1 MPLFVDRESCAIRK
15 SGYRVSK
22 CREHNI
28 GYWSASAAM
37 PLSTFGVVSAV
48 TPSVIE
54 TYFSHF
60 LNRAPLRQKPTAH
73 ISYHE
78 GLRLIREFLDY
89 SAKHTV
95 EDLQAFTAQWVPA
108 PTWVRI
114 QDVDIKAQYLEQSAR
129 LLQEQLGPEGI
140 ELVGGKTWWQ
150 WRRPDAPCKAEWV
163 EMKKDYNERKRSGS
177 KCDRAILYV
186 HGGAYYFGSVDEHRY
201 QIQRHA
207 RKLKARVFAPRYRLA
222 PQFPFPCGL
231 QDCIAAY
238 LQLLEDFAPN
248 QILFGGDSAG
258 GGMVLSMLVTLRD
271 QGQPLPA
278 GTILLSPWVDLTH
291 SFPSVAGDGAGD
303 YIPPHGFHHKPS
315 MVWPPPNTDELNDL
329 AATPVKKKRSKD
341 DLSSMSSPDQDRKM
355 PHADRDLSIYVNG
368 ERVTIKDQIQM
379 YTTNHMLAHPLVS
392 PVQQPSLG
400 GLPPMLIQVGG
411 GELLRDEQL
420 YLAHK
425 AANPAAYSPS
435 QTIIDEYSLRS
446 EDVDRYPPT
455 DVQLQLWDDLCHVPH
470 TLSFTRPAK
479 YMYRSVA
486 QFGAWALGEAQQKS
500 MPVTDDDHLS
510 IISSGPATDNEST
523 TSLPASKSRG
533 NDHVDSFRPT
543 LPHGQQPNGTVGRAG
558 DPLPPFRDHMIRQR
572 VDRHGVTYPLTK
584 ESELPCLHLDP
595 ESIGSIKPGPVG
607 KWLKHKRAA
616 DTKFASEKK
625 KVQKKRLKEMQQ
637 GYTVAG
643 ENEYPPP
650 TALAGRRT
658 ADMPPEKRLK
668 KSWGLAMWSGWGSS
682 HDESQLEREDKLE
695 KDPSA
700 RPESRQ
706 PNAAANLNHAP
717 ETAAFKPFGSSSNVE
732 LRHRGMSSSSMF
744 SDRSK
749 GNERS
754 VSPFVQGAEDGG
766 AGRPVLGGSNL
777 RPPSDSLSRSVSRSS
792 SRYSATASQQN
803 AAAGTAAAVQPVVL
817 PDASKDSRHIS
828 ADSHTVGSPR
838 VHSPSSDRV
847 QSPTNLAVSEH
858 SGNGELQEPPQ
869 ETPQDLTLSNLPD
882 GPMAYPFKIRNPVP
896 GYTSSATSS
905 NGDANEAQTSST
917 LFPSAGASGS
927 RSIVRPISSM
937 HAFSDK
943 EFVMPAAEK
952 EVALDSSSNPGTPTE
967 GRNMPFRMRNG
978 PADPRAARLD
988 TNNLTTIATNTSQA
1002 SSIPPS
1008 PAASYQGKGPDYQY
1022 RNPAFDPRGV
1032 AARVFGTSPQSEAS
1046 NSSDQIRVAA
1056 PPKPVGFAYNPR
1068 DLRNAMLNRA
1078 AAENAAAASA
1088 RGESPLPASPAPS
1101 QPSHPFGGAVEL
1113 PAAAVMAPVSH
1124 RPSHE
1129 TLGHASTTSR
1139 TSDTSKATSAAT
1151 DFTDFKLPDPKPVE
1165 LSATP
1170 SSRRPLSPLATESSA
1185 VPAFNRQDLAVREN
1199 ITMPVAEQPRNSRP
1213 PPPPPPKD
1221 EPKPEVRSPPR
1232 KEIQTKDRA
1241 ADVESVSS
1249 PRVQNNAPVI
1259 GDLPGVAEGGK
1270 GLDLGLENVG
1280 SRGSENPPAW
1290 L

>member
-1 MPLFVDRESCAIRK
+1 
-15 SGYRVSK
+15 
-22 CREHNI
+22 
-28 GYWSASAAM
+28 M

-114 QDVDIKAQYLEQSAR
+114 QDVEIKPQYLERSAR
-129 LLQEQLGPEGI
+129 LIQEQLGPKGI
-140 ELVGGKTWWQ
+140 ELVGGKSWWQ

-163 EMKKDYNERKRSGS
+163 EMKKDYNERKRSGE
-177 KCDRAILYV
+177 KCDRAIFYV

-238 LQLLEDFAPN
+238 LQLLEDFEPN

-258 GGMVLSMLVTLRD
+258 GGMVLSILVTLRD
-271 QGQPLPA
+271 QGLPLPA

-315 MVWPPPNTDELNDL
+315 MVWPPPNTDELGDL
-329 AATPVKKKRSKD
+329 AATPLKKKKSKD
-341 DLSSMSSPDQDRKM
+341 DLSSMSFPDPDRKI
-355 PHADRDLSIYVNG
+355 PNTDRDLSIYVSG

-379 YTTNHMLAHPLVS
+379 YTTNYMLAHPLVS
-392 PVQQPSLG
+392 PVQQASLG

-411 GELLRDEQL
+411 AELLRDEQI
-420 YLAHK
+420 YIAHK
-425 AANPAAYSPS
+425 AANPTAYPPS
-435 QTIIDEYSLRS
+435 QTIMNEYNINS
-446 EDVDRYPPT
+446 EDISKYPPT
-455 DVQLQLWDDLCHVPH
+455 DVQLQVWDDLCHVPH

-486 QFGAWALGEAQQKS
+486 QFGAWALGQAQHLS
-500 MPVTDDDHLS
+500 VPVTDDDHLS
-510 IISSGPATDNEST
+510 IISSGPGTDNEST
-523 TSLPASKSRG
+523 TNQPVTKSRNG
-533 NDHVDSFRPT
+533 DHVDRFRPT
-543 LPHGQQPNGTVGRAG
+543 NLEGQQPNGAVGRAG
-558 DPLPPFRDHMIRQR
+558 DPLPAFDNHMIRQR
-572 VDRHGVTYPLTK
+572 VDRHGVTYTLIP
-584 ESELPCLHLDP
+584 ESDLPCLHLDP
-595 ESIGSIKPGPVG
+595 ESIGAIKPGPVG
-607 KWLKHKRAA
+607 KWLKYKKVN
-616 DTKFASEKK
+616 DSKFSSEKK
-625 KVQKKRLKEMQQ
+625 KVQKKRIKELQQ
-637 GYTVAG
+637 GYAIAG
-643 ENEYPPP
+643 ENEFPPP

-658 ADMPPEKRLK
+658 ADMPADKKLK

-682 HDESQLEREDKLE
+682 HDETQIEREDRLERE
-695 KDPSA
+695 PSI
-700 RPESRQ
+700 RPESRE
-706 PNAAANLNHAP
+706 PGLAETSNHAP
-717 ETAAFKPFGSSSNVE
+717 ETAGFKPFGGAATPEGRQRGGSTSSI
-732 LRHRGMSSSSMF
+732 F

-749 GNERS
+749 RDERS
-754 VSPFVQGAEDGG
+754 VSPFVSGPEDGPI
-766 AGRPVLGGSNL
+766 ARTAVGGSNL
-777 RPPSDSLSRSVSRSS
+777 RPPSDTISRSISRTS
-792 SRYSATASQQN
+792 SRFSATTSQQN
-803 AAAGTAAAVQPVVL
+803 AEIAAQPVAAME
-817 PDASKDSRHIS
+817 PSSRTQIVTDEYTLGSS
-828 ADSHTVGSPR
+828 ALPR
-838 VHSPSSDRV
+838 VV
-847 QSPTNLAVSEH
+847 SPTGDRERSSTKATGAAQTS
-858 SGNGELQEPPQ
+858 
-869 ETPQDLTLSNLPD
+869 QDLTSSNLPD

-896 GYTSSATSS
+896 GYTSSAASS
-905 NGDANEAQTSST
+905 TGDPNEAQTSGT
-917 LFPSAGASGS
+917 LFPSNGATSP
-927 RSIVRPISSM
+927 RTNLPRPISSI

-952 EVALDSSSNPGTPTE
+952 EVAVDSSSSPSTPTD
-967 GRNMPFRMRNG
+967 GRNMPFRMRNV
-978 PADPRAARLD
+978 PSDPRLGRLD
-988 TNNLTTIATNTSQA
+988 TNHLTTVNTNTSMA

-1008 PAASYQGKGPDYQY
+1008 PATSYGGKAPDSQY

-1032 AARVFGTSPQSEAS
+1032 AARVFGGSPQYEVS
-1046 NSSDQIRVAA
+1046 NPSDQMYAA
-1056 PPKPVGFAYNPR
+1056 PPPKPVGFAYNPR

-1088 RGESPLPASPAPS
+1088 SRGQSPAPS
-1101 QPSHPFGGAVEL
+1101 SAARQISHPFGNAVEL
-1113 PAAAVMAPVSH
+1113 PAAAVMGPVSH

-1129 TLGHASTTSR
+1129 TLGRGSTASR
-1139 TSDTSKATSAAT
+1139 TSDNSKSTSVTGASSSML
-1151 DFTDFKLPDPKPVE
+1151 DFQLPDPKPVE

-1170 SSRRPLSPLATESSA
+1170 SSRRPLSPAANNGSP
-1185 VPAFNRQDLAVREN
+1185 VQPFNRPDLAVREN
-1199 ITMPVAEQPRNSRP
+1199 ITMPVVEPPRVTR

-1221 EPKPEVRSPPR
+1221 LPNAEMRSPGR
-1232 KEIQTKDRA
+1232 DGNSEAAAASTVQT
-1241 ADVESVSS
+1241 
-1249 PRVQNNAPVI
+1249 NAPVI
-1259 GDLPGVAEGGK
+1259 GDLSGLEGSGK
-1270 GLDLGLENVG
+1270 GFDLGLDNANNKDENKA
-1280 SRGSENPPAW
+1280 PAW

>member
-1 MPLFVDRESCAIRK
+1 
-15 SGYRVSK
+15 
-22 CREHNI
+22 
-28 GYWSASAAM
+28 M

-114 QDVDIKAQYLEQSAR
+114 QDVEINAQYLERSAR
-129 LLQEQLGPEGI
+129 LLQEQLGPTGI
-140 ELVGGKTWWQ
+140 ELVGGKSWWQ

-163 EMKKDYNERKRSGS
+163 EMKKDYNERKRSGD
-177 KCDRAILYV
+177 KCDKAILYV

-207 RKLKARVFAPRYRLA
+207 RKLKAKVFAPRYRLA

-238 LQLLEDFAPN
+238 LQLLEDFEPN

-315 MVWPPPNTDELNDL
+315 MVWPPPNTDELRDL
-329 AATPVKKKRSKD
+329 AATPIKKKKSKD
-341 DLSSMSSPDQDRKM
+341 DLSSMSFPDQDRKI

-368 ERVTIKDQIQM
+368 ERITIKDQIQM
-379 YTTNHMLAHPLVS
+379 YTTNYMLAHPLVS

-411 GELLRDEQL
+411 AELLRDEQI

-425 AANPAAYSPS
+425 AANPTAYAPG
-435 QTIIDEYSLRS
+435 QAIMNEYGIRS
-446 EDVDRYPPT
+446 EDISKYPPT

-486 QFGAWALGEAQQKS
+486 QFGAWALGQAQHQS
-500 MPVTDDDHLS
+500 VTVTDDDHLS
-510 IISSGPATDNEST
+510 IISSGTGTDNESST
-523 TSLPASKSRG
+523 NLSGSKSR
-533 NDHVDSFRPT
+533 NIDQVDRFRPT
-543 LPHGQQPNGTVGRAG
+543 NPQGQQPNGTVGRAG
-558 DPLPPFRDHMIRQR
+558 DPLPPFKDNMIRQR
-572 VDRHGVTYPLTK
+572 VDRHGVTYALTP
-584 ESELPCLHLDP
+584 ESDLPCLHLDP
-595 ESIGSIKPGPVG
+595 ESIGAIKPGPVN
-607 KWLKHKRAA
+607 KWLKYKRAT
-616 DTKFASEKK
+616 DSKFSSDKK

-637 GYTVAG
+637 GYTVAAEG
-643 ENEYPPP
+643 EYPPP

-658 ADMPPEKRLK
+658 ADMPADKKLK

-682 HDESQLEREDKLE
+682 HDEMQIEREDRL
-695 KDPSA
+695 DQTSST
-700 RPESRQ
+700 RPESRR
-706 PNAAANLNHAP
+706 PSNGGPGGHAP
-717 ETAAFKPFGSSSNVE
+717 ETAGLKPFGGSAAPSG
-732 LRHRGMSSSSMF
+732 RPRGGSSSSMF

-749 GNERS
+749 INERP
-754 VSPFVQGAEDGG
+754 VSPFVSGTDDGPT
-766 AGRPVLGGSNL
+766 GRPVVGGSNL
-777 RPPSDSLSRSVSRSS
+777 RPPSDIVSRSVSRTS
-792 SRYSATASQQN
+792 SRYSATASQRN
-803 AAAGTAAAVQPVVL
+803 DETAAQAAQSAVLIEPAKSTPITSDEYNMSSSAL
-817 PDASKDSRHIS
+817 PRLH
-828 ADSHTVGSPR
+828 
-838 VHSPSSDRV
+838 
-847 QSPTNLAVSEH
+847 SPTNDRGMSPVGGVSEA
-858 SGNGELQEPPQ
+858 Q
-869 ETPQDLTLSNLPD
+869 TPQDLTSSNLPD
-882 GPMAYPFKIRNPVP
+882 GPMAYPFKIRNPIP
-896 GYTSSATSS
+896 GYTSSAASS
-905 NGDANEAQTSST
+905 NGDASETQTSGT
-917 LFPSAGASGS
+917 LFPSAGSNGAS
-927 RSIVRPISSM
+927 RSGLARPISSVN
-937 HAFSDK
+937 AFSDK
-943 EFVMPAAEK
+943 EFVMPVAEK
-952 EVALDSSSNPGTPTE
+952 EVALDSTSSPSTPTD
-967 GRNMPFRMRNG
+967 GRNMPFRMRNA

-988 TNNLTTIATNTSQA
+988 TNNLTPIATNTSQA

-1008 PAASYQGKGPDYQY
+1008 PAASYGGRAPDFQY
-1022 RNPAFDPRGV
+1022 RNPAFDPRTV
-1032 AARVFGTSPQSEAS
+1032 AARVFGGSPQYEYS
-1046 NSSDQIRVAA
+1046 NPSDQIRAA
-1056 PPKPVGFAYNPR
+1056 PPPKPVGFAYNPR

-1078 AAENAAAASA
+1078 AAESAAAASA
-1088 RGESPLPASPAPS
+1088 SRGHSPAPNS
-1101 QPSHPFGGAVEL
+1101 AASHQVAHPFGGAVEL
-1113 PAAAVMAPVSH
+1113 PATAVMAPVSH

-1129 TLGHASTTSR
+1129 TLGRGSTTSR
-1139 TSDTSKATSAAT
+1139 TSDNSRTTSTTNTNSGAL
-1151 DFTDFKLPDPKPVE
+1151 DFQLPEPMPVE

-1170 SSRRPLSPLATESSA
+1170 ASRRPLSPAANNSSSA
-1185 VPAFNRQDLAVREN
+1185 QPFNRPDLAVREN
-1199 ITMPVAEQPRNSRP
+1199 ITMPVVEPPRITRPPP

-1221 EPKPEVRSPPR
+1221 EPKAEPRSPR
-1232 KEIQTKDRA
+1232 AEQAAGILGKERTA
-1241 ADVESVSS
+1241 PSEALPS
-1249 PRVQNNAPVI
+1249 PRVQVNAPVI
-1259 GDLPGVAEGGK
+1259 GSLSGLGDGGK
-1270 GLDLGLENVG
+1270 GFDLGLDGENG
-1280 SRGSENPPAW
+1280 QDEKKPPAW